1 MTSKVTV
8 RELGKFEKIKF
19 NTYIQLKNFNAK
31 LLEKLEEKGFDR
43 TFWKHQ
49 ISAGSIG

>member
-1 MTSKVTV
+1 MVSRVTV
-8 RELGKFEKIKF
+8 EEVGKFEKIKF

-43 TFWKHQ
+43 YSFPFVLTERNK
-49 ISAGSIG
+49 

>member
-8 RELGKFEKIKF
+8 QELGKFEKIRF

-43 TFWKHQ
+43 YSFPFVLTERNK
-49 ISAGSIG
+49 